1 MKLNVYDIK
10 GDIVKQD
17 ERYIVKDN
25 KTLETLVVSS
35 TELHP
40 DQSTTGHSH
49 AGQEEVYYFLKGF
62 GEMELDDKKINVF
75 VGDVVLIPDGVFH
88 KVHAGRGG
96 LYFVCIFNGKRKTR

>member
-17 ERYIVKDN
+17 ER
-25 KTLETLVVSS
+25 
-35 TELHP
+35 
-40 DQSTTGHSH
+40 HSH

-96 LYFVCIFNGKRKTR
+96 LYFICIFNGKRKTR